1 MDVLRTGAELAAG
14 RGSEAE
20 QHSDTPLA
28 ILAVVRKLE
37 ISLGR
42 QITLIMVSTP
52 CSALTELFSL
62 KDLLISFQ
70 FWKIEFCF
78 WLFEGDVE
86 EVYETSKKLVDNP
99 RLELMKVSSHTKHFT
114 QFLLLF

>member
-14 RGSEAE
+14 RGGGGSEAE
-20 QHSDTPLA
+20 QH
-28 ILAVVRKLE
+28 R
-37 ISLGR
+37 LGR

-52 CSALTELFSL
+52 CPALTELFSL

>member
-1 MDVLRTGAELAAG
+1 M
-14 RGSEAE
+14 
-20 QHSDTPLA
+20 
-28 ILAVVRKLE
+28 
-37 ISLGR
+37 GR
-42 QITLIMVSTP
+42 QIILIMVSTP

>member
-14 RGSEAE
+14 RGGGSEAE

-28 ILAVVRKLE
+28 IIAVVRKLE
-37 ISLGR
+37 ISKY
-42 QITLIMVSTP
+42 
-52 CSALTELFSL
+52 SALTELFSL

>member
-1 MDVLRTGAELAAG
+1 MTLILAWKVKYFLPTVFISDWMFLG
-14 RGSEAE
+14 QEQSQRGGESEAE

-28 ILAVVRKLE
+28 ILAVVRKQQN
-37 ISLGR
+37 IG
-42 QITLIMVSTP
+42 
-52 CSALTELFSL
+52 SANHVDSA
-62 KDLLISFQ
+62 S
-70 FWKIEFCF
+70 F

>member
-1 MDVLRTGAELAAG
+1 MRPSNIATLLWRSLLLLGNW
-14 RGSEAE
+14 RFQNIGSAN
-20 QHSDTPLA
+20 HVDN
-28 ILAVVRKLE
+28 
-37 ISLGR
+37 
-42 QITLIMVSTP
+42 VSTP

>member
-1 MDVLRTGAELAAG
+1 MRPSNIATLLWRSLLLLGNW
-14 RGSEAE
+14 RFQNIGSAN
-20 QHSDTPLA
+20 HVDSGFHPMF
-28 ILAVVRKLE
+28 
-37 ISLGR
+37 G
-42 QITLIMVSTP
+42 
-52 CSALTELFSL
+52 LTELFSL

-70 FWKIEFCF
+70 LWKIEFCF